1 MRVSK
6 SSVVPKFCFKKNV
19 SINVCVFFY
28 ITRNLQLKQIIIFF
42 FFLVV
47 SKQKII
53 IMFTYMLQM
62 LGTVNLHMNHTIIY
76 WSSPHL
82 CCSKW
87 NWHSQYHL
95 HFSDTNLMCLNMSQS
110 NFVTGDRH
118 GRRKKMNNPPT
129 LIMVLLSQPQTHF
142 SGIYHLC
149 RQQPTLLYH
158 IIQCVLSL
166 ISPARKPPCRSLF
179 K

>member
-1 MRVSK
+1 MRVFLHYKK
-6 SSVVPKFCFKKNV
+6 SIVKTNPH
-19 SINVCVFFY
+19 
-28 ITRNLQLKQIIIFF
+28 
-42 FFLVV
+42 FFLV

-62 LGTVNLHMNHTIIY
+62 LGTVNLHMNHTIIH

-82 CCSKW
+82 CGSKW

-118 GRRKKMNNPPT
+118 RRRKKMNNPPT
-129 LIMVLLSQPQTHF
+129 LIMVLLSQPHTHF
-142 SGIYHLC
+142 SGIY
-149 RQQPTLLYH
+149 
-158 IIQCVLSL
+158 VDNN
-166 ISPARKPPCRSLF
+166 PPYYTIFFDHMYCHSCLQLESHHAEVSSSN
-179 K
+179 

>member
-1 MRVSK
+1 MYACFKIVCCSQILFQKKCQHKCMRVFLHYKK
-6 SSVVPKFCFKKNV
+6 SIVKTNHHF
-19 SINVCVFFY
+19 
-28 ITRNLQLKQIIIFF
+28 FF

-62 LGTVNLHMNHTIIY
+62 LGTVSLHMNHTIIH

-82 CCSKW
+82 CGSKW

-118 GRRKKMNNPPT
+118 RRRKKMNNPPT
-129 LIMVLLSQPQTHF
+129 LIMVLLSQPHTHF

-158 IIQCVLSL
+158 MYCHSYLQLESHHAEVS
-166 ISPARKPPCRSLF
+166 SSN
-179 K
+179 

>member
-1 MRVSK
+1 
-6 SSVVPKFCFKKNV
+6 
-19 SINVCVFFY
+19 
-28 ITRNLQLKQIIIFF
+28 
-42 FFLVV
+42 
-47 SKQKII
+47 
-53 IMFTYMLQM
+53 MLQM
-62 LGTVNLHMNHTIIY
+62 LGTVSLHMNHKIIH

-82 CCSKW
+82 CGSKW

-118 GRRKKMNNPPT
+118 RRRKKMNNPPT
-129 LIMVLLSQPQTHF
+129 LIMVLLSQPHTHF

-158 IIQCVLSL
+158 MYCHSYLQLESHHAEVSSSNWTTKPREWFGWHWSSSWPTHRNSHQIHLYSWLLGKERTLTVIEVL
-166 ISPARKPPCRSLF
+166 A
-179 K
+179 